1 MPPGVVFSDCGY
13 SGVLPAYGDFM
24 AENSFEAIH
33 QWQQQSFPAIAA
45 KCEGALAIFVERP
58 GATLVR
64 VSNIRADDW
73 GVTVTITCV
82 PLPGMSRCWEE
93 QTDRCDISAS
103 WEIFFGDAVSWRAR
117 YVPWQLYFVPEAIDK
132 FIALAGREAES
143 GRQIDFGGAQ
153 ICILEDAVRRH
164 SLQK

>member
-1 MPPGVVFSDCGY
+1 
-13 SGVLPAYGDFM
+13 M

-33 QWQQQSFPAIAA
+33 RWQQQSFPAIAT
-45 KCEGALAIFVERP
+45 KCEGALAIFTERP
-58 GATLVR
+58 DATLVR

-73 GVTVTITCV
+73 GVKATITCV
-82 PLPGMSRCWEE
+82 PLPGMSRLGEE

-103 WEIFFGDAVSWRAR
+103 WEIFFGDSVSWHAS
-117 YVPWQLYFVPEAIDK
+117 YVPWQLHFVPEAIEK

-143 GRQIDFGGAQ
+143 GRQIDFTAAQ
-153 ICILEDAVRRH
+153 ICIFDNTVRSQ